1 LDYILLEHTW
11 MTMLIQ
17 GLFNILDLYLDNI
30 DLFYASLD
38 DYFWKEFKSFFG
50 ERYLE
55 MKNFFKE
62 KLKQLN
68 NNSLKNFNES
78 IQTLN
83 FHIIESVKE
92 NPHFKE
98 ILTSIF
104 DKDHQTPRDLR
115 REIRQLKREN
125 KIEEWKIKKEKWEV
139 KKKKLQE
146 LRKLHPQLKKKKD
159 SQYMTEV
166 ISEIER
172 NFLDFLKKE
181 FISLGFREE
190 YIETRFMDPFL
201 KIKKEENN
209 TISSPIVLYKK
220 KIAPILYEIFLEKV
234 LNYLVDLNATFV
246 LLNLKARGYLPI
258 EFTME
263 LIELKELMEKSE
275 KTENLKKYI
284 QIRDRIIQK
293 FQENKEKIEKLEN
306 LEDIQDKLQ
315 LNYLIFR
322 IINFFNLEY
331 LFNFTSLKD
340 YLKNNLDKWLISI
353 PLISLKNP
361 DIYFCGIYL
370 SKYLGV
376 NINEVKVKSFLEE
389 LYEECIDEF
398 EAPIIE
404 ATDRIYYF
412 LKSTSLIKWHLSE
425 EQLLRLVQAESKFF
439 KSSYLKE
446 LETSQLVVILKIYR
460 ILGFLDKINP
470 QHIKAIVEEIKLRVT
485 PEGIRQHRD
494 EIVSSEATYYV
505 LFCNYMRNTLEDL
518 KSFNFIDT
526 IISRIY
532 RNLEFVDFSETVN
545 YDLISEIF
553 YSLESLKLFNCI
565 ETKEMILH
573 LARAL
578 FPKEVVNK
586 IRQREEIGRS
596 SAKFRHFKVDRI
608 TGETIY

>member
-1 LDYILLEHTW
+1 MNYILLDYSW
-11 MTMLIQ
+11 MTMLTQ

-38 DYFWKEFKSFFG
+38 DYFWKEFKIFFG

-55 MKNFFKE
+55 TKNFFKD

-68 NNSLKNFNES
+68 NNSSKNLNES
-78 IQTLN
+78 TQNLN
-83 FHIIESVKE
+83 SHEIESVKE
-92 NPHFKE
+92 NPHFNE
-98 ILTSIF
+98 ILTIVF
-104 DKDHQTPRDLR
+104 DKEHQTPSDLR

-125 KIEEWKIKKEKWEV
+125 KIEEWKRKKEEWKVKKEK
-139 KKKKLQE
+139 LHE
-146 LRKLHPQLKKKKD
+146 LRKLNHKMKKKKN
-159 SQYMTEV
+159 SQYMTE
-166 ISEIER
+166 ILNEIEKA
-172 NFLDFLKKE
+172 FLDFLKKE
-181 FISLGFREE
+181 FVSLEFKEE

-201 KIKKEENN
+201 KIRKEENN

-234 LNYLVDLNATFV
+234 LTYLADLNATSV

-284 QIRDRIIQK
+284 HIRDRIIQK
-293 FQENKEKIEKLEN
+293 FQENKEKIEKLEK
-306 LEDIQDKLQ
+306 LEDPVDKLQ

-331 LFNFTSLKD
+331 LFNFSSLKE
-340 YLKNNLDKWLISI
+340 YLKNNLDEWLISI

-370 SKYLGV
+370 AKQLG
-376 NINEVKVKSFLEE
+376 IKIDEVRVKSFLEE
-389 LYEECIDEF
+389 LYEETIDEF

-404 ATDRIYYF
+404 ATDRVYYF

-439 KSSYLKE
+439 KSPYLKD

-460 ILGFLDKINP
+460 FLGIFDKINP
-470 QHIKAIVEEIKLRVT
+470 QNIKAIVEEIKLRVT
-485 PEGIRQHRD
+485 PEGIRQRRD
-494 EIVSSEATYYV
+494 EIVASEATYYV
-505 LFCNYMRNTLEDL
+505 LFCNYMQNALEDL
-518 KSFNFIDT
+518 KSVKFIDT

-532 RNLEFVDFSETVN
+532 RNLEIVDFSETVN

-573 LARAL
+573 LAQAL

-586 IRQREEIGRS
+586 IRQREKIGRS